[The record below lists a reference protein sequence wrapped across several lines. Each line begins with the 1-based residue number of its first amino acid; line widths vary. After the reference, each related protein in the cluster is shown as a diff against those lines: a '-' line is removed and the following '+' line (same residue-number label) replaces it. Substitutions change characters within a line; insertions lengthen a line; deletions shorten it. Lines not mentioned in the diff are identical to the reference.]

1 MRNFLLF
8 KRSAIA
14 SKNENNKEIMDIKE
28 RKSFARKYAINT
40 KAAPAKGKNKNCEKC
55 RQENYML
62 NFLLFNFLQLQAEVR
77 IIRR

>member
-14 SKNENNKEIMDIKE
+14 SKNENNKEILDIKE

-40 KAAPAKGKNKNCEKC
+40 KAAPKKKIKIVKN

-62 NFLLFNFLQLQAEVR
+62 NFLLFNFLQLQAEMR